1 MEFCS
6 NKDFEGKIS
15 KIPYMTQN
23 LNNSFFEYKLNSK
36 DCIIGLKYD
45 NAYIIISIALKNI
58 NNIIIQKFF
67 TYEGIEKFDLEFFKP
82 FNGKILLLFK
92 FIIRLLL
99 ANLIDFKIIKE
110 DDKNLYYLTLNC
122 LKNST
127 LRPITID
134 LNDDDTKEI
143 NKDSAPVVE
152 NNNKGIK
159 MKINNINKKSNQIYK
174 IELNENEHKYEN
186 SKTYKE
192 IEIKF
197 INTKENKVY
206 YKYLNFQEIFD
217 LSPYYQLFN
226 CSIEDVFDDLNI
238 IIYHNNYYFEENN
251 QSIKFFFQVFNVR
264 KNRIEPYIFIFIRAL
279 ENERTDSELQLK
291 MKLFFQNELS
301 MWQYSEKIENINE
314 QNEKKVIDD
323 NKKIKNQKKNN
334 SQMLFLENFLNKK
347 NQNLNSSNKE
357 NKNNSEIKNKNKEQ
371 GDINESNKNII
382 EKNKFENKQI
392 IINEANIKNDS
403 KNFFICNLIEKG
415 NKIDKNDSFFMNQKR
430 RTDLT
435 IDNFFIKGKKNEEN
449 KDFNFIKI
457 ENNNINKNINDN
469 KKNMNNII
477 EKSSNNFIEIEE
489 KKENKEN
496 KKLNIDKDQKESNKI
511 LKKKSVE
518 FKLDNNGCYNINKDQ
533 VTKKYLKLLYVH
545 PLDNDDE
552 IKNIKDEEGK
562 LFYLCIICDTFFKS
576 KVSVRE
582 HQWEKHLKPFGDKIQ
597 KELKS
602 KIKNESK

>member
-36 DCIIGLKYD
+36 DYIIGLKYD
-45 NAYIIISIALKNI
+45 NGYIIISIALKNI

-92 FIIRLLL
+92 FITRLLL

-110 DDKNLYYLTLNC
+110 DDNNLYYLILNC
-122 LKNST
+122 LKNSS

-134 LNDDDTKEI
+134 LNDDDDAKEI

-152 NNNKGIK
+152 NNNKGNK
-159 MKINNINKKSNQIYK
+159 LKINNINKKSNQVYK
-174 IELNENEHKYEN
+174 IELSENEHKYEN
-186 SKTYKE
+186 SKIYKE

-197 INTKENKVY
+197 TNIKEKKVY

-238 IIYHNNYYFEENN
+238 IIYHKNYYFEENN
-251 QSIKFFFQVFNVR
+251 QSIKFYFQVFNVR
-264 KNRIEPYIFIFIRAL
+264 KNSIEPYIFIFIQAL
-279 ENERTDSELQLK
+279 ERERTDSELQLK
-291 MKLFFQNELS
+291 MKIYFQNDLS

-314 QNEKKVIDD
+314 QNEEKAIDD
-323 NKKIKNQKKNN
+323 NKKIKNQNRNN
-334 SQMLFLENFLNKK
+334 PQMLYLENFLNMK
-347 NQNLNSSNKE
+347 NQNLNSCNKE

-371 GDINESNKNII
+371 RDINENNKNII
-382 EKNKFENKQI
+382 EKNKFENNQI

-403 KNFFICNLIEKG
+403 KNFFFCNLIEKD
-415 NKIDKNDSFFMNQKR
+415 NEKDKNDSFFMNQKR
-430 RTDLT
+430 HTDLT
-435 IDNFFIKGKKNEEN
+435 IENFFIKGKKNEEN

-457 ENNNINKNINDN
+457 ENNNINKNNNDN
-469 KKNMNNII
+469 KKNMNDII
-477 EKSSNNFIEIEE
+477 KKSNNNLIEIEE
-489 KKENKEN
+489 KKKN
-496 KKLNIDKDQKESNKI
+496 KKSNIDKVQKDSKKI
-511 LKKKSVE
+511 SKKKSMD
-518 FKLDNNGCYNINKDQ
+518 FKLDKNGCYNINIDQ
-533 VTKKYLKLLYVH
+533 VTNNYLQLLYVH

-552 IKNIKDEEGK
+552 IKEIKDEEGK
-562 LFYLCIICDTFFKS
+562 LFYLCIICDTFFKN
-576 KVSVRE
+576 KNSVRE

-602 KIKNESK
+602 KNKNESK

>member
-1 MEFCS
+1 MEFCF
-6 NKDFEGKIS
+6 NKDFEEKIC

-36 DCIIGLKYD
+36 DYIIGLKYD

-67 TYEGIEKFDLEFFKP
+67 TYEGIEKIDLEFFKP
-82 FNGKILLLFK
+82 FNGKILLLYK
-92 FIIRLLL
+92 FITRLLL

-110 DDKNLYYLTLNC
+110 DDKNLYYLILNC

-134 LNDDDTKEI
+134 LNDDDDTKEI

-152 NNNKGIK
+152 NNYKGIK

-264 KNRIEPYIFIFIRAL
+264 KNRIEPYIFIFIKAL
-279 ENERTDSELQLK
+279 ERERTDSELQLK
-291 MKLFFQNELS
+291 MKLYFQNELS

-371 GDINESNKNII
+371 GDITESNKNII

-415 NKIDKNDSFFMNQKR
+415 KEIDKNDSFFMNQKR

-435 IDNFFIKGKKNEEN
+435 IDNFFIKGKKNEDN
-449 KDFNFIKI
+449 KDFNFIKF
-457 ENNNINKNINDN
+457 ENNKINKNNNDN

-489 KKENKEN
+489 KM
-496 KKLNIDKDQKESNKI
+496 
-511 LKKKSVE
+511 E
-518 FKLDNNGCYNINKDQ
+518 FKLDNNGCYNINIDQ
-533 VTKKYLKLLYVH
+533 VTQKYLQLLYKH

-576 KVSVRE
+576 KDSVRE

-602 KIKNESK
+602 KSKNESK

>member
-1 MEFCS
+1 MEFCF
-6 NKDFEGKIS
+6 NKDFEEKIC

-36 DCIIGLKYD
+36 DYIIGLKYD

-67 TYEGIEKFDLEFFKP
+67 TYEGIEKIDLEFFKP
-82 FNGKILLLFK
+82 FNGKILLLYK
-92 FIIRLLL
+92 FITRLLL

-110 DDKNLYYLTLNC
+110 DDKNLYYLILNC

-134 LNDDDTKEI
+134 LNDDDDTKEI

-152 NNNKGIK
+152 NNYKGIK

-264 KNRIEPYIFIFIRAL
+264 KNRIEPYIFIFIKAL
-279 ENERTDSELQLK
+279 ERERTDSELQLK
-291 MKLFFQNELS
+291 MKLYFQNELS

-314 QNEKKVIDD
+314 QNEEKVIDE
-323 NKKIKNQKKNN
+323 NKKIKNQNKNN

-371 GDINESNKNII
+371 GDITESNKNII

-415 NKIDKNDSFFMNQKR
+415 KEIDKNDSFFMNQKR

-435 IDNFFIKGKKNEEN
+435 IDNFFIKGKKNEDN
-449 KDFNFIKI
+449 KDFNFIKF
-457 ENNNINKNINDN
+457 ENNKINKNNNDN

-489 KKENKEN
+489 KM
-496 KKLNIDKDQKESNKI
+496 
-511 LKKKSVE
+511 E
-518 FKLDNNGCYNINKDQ
+518 FKLDNNGCYNINIDQ
-533 VTKKYLKLLYVH
+533 VTQKYLQLLYKH

-576 KVSVRE
+576 KDSVRE

-602 KIKNESK
+602 KSKNESK